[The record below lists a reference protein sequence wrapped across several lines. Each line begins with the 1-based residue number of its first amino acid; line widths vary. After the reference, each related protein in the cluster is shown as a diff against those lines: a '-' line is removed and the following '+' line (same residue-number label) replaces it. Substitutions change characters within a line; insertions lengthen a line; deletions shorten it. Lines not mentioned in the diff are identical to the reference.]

1 MRRVLTCYALVAMTT
16 IGIRNLRKEFGS
28 VVAVDDVFLDV
39 PAGDLF
45 FLLGPSGCGKTTLLR
60 MLAGFT
66 DPTQGNI
73 RFGDRD
79 VTRLAPNRRNTGMV
93 FQGYALWPHMTVWQ
107 NVAFG
112 LGVRKVK
119 GSDRDKRV
127 QEALDL
133 VQMGAYGQR
142 RPNQLSGGQQQ
153 RVALARAL
161 VIEPTVL
168 LLDEPLSNLDAKL
181 RLEMRGQIRRIC
193 KEAGITAVYVT
204 HDQKEALSM
213 ADNVA
218 LMQAGKVIQVA
229 SPRELYDRPV
239 NRFAADFLGESN
251 FIPAEVT
258 GHQGEELVL
267 RSPAGELRSTAF
279 PATIMSGDAVTC
291 SIRPEAIHLTDQPQP
306 HNCFQARRYDVVY
319 LGEVAQHHLVVG
331 DDGMKLKVLEMH
343 PQPITGDG
351 SVHLRL
357 AARDVVVLRD

>member
-1 MRRVLTCYALVAMTT
+1 MTT

-28 VVAVDDVFLDV
+28 VVAVDDVYLDV
-39 PAGDLF
+39 PEGDLF

-73 RFGDRD
+73 RFNDRD
-79 VTRLAPNRRNTGMV
+79 VTRLAPNKRNTGMV

-119 GSDRDKRV
+119 GPEREKRV
-127 QEALDL
+127 KQALEL
-133 VQMGAYGQR
+133 VQMGEYGQR

-213 ADNVA
+213 ADHVA
-218 LMQAGKVIQVA
+218 LMQDGKVIQVG
-229 SPRELYDRPV
+229 SPRELYERPV

-251 FIPAEVT
+251 FIEASVK
-258 GHQGEELVL
+258 GQQDGELLLETAAGPL
-267 RSPAGELRSTAF
+267 RSAAF
-279 PATIMSGDAVTC
+279 PETIMSGDSVVC
-291 SIRPEAIHLTDQPQP
+291 SIRPESIHLTDTPDP
-306 HNCFQARRYDVVY
+306 FNCFEARRQDVVY
-319 LGEVAQHHLVVG
+319 LGEMAQHHLAAG
-331 DDGMKLKVLEMH
+331 DGNLKLKALELN
-343 PQPITGDG
+343 PQPVSGNET
-351 SVHLRL
+351 VHVRF
-357 AARDVVVLRD
+357 AARDVVVLRGG